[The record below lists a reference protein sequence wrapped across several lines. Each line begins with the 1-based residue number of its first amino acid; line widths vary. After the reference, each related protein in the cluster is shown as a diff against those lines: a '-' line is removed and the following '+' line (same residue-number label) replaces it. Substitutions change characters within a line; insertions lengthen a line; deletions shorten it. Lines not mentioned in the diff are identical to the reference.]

1 MNSYTISGSVCF
13 FYAVSAVRVR
23 RCSFGAGFIVEPGQL
38 IRKRGNAIMKLKT
51 RLALAFV
58 IITVVPLL
66 LIYVSVLGLSSY
78 QMNSFR
84 KAYGLTERVELF
96 GGNSLQI
103 FNRLTRQLQEQIKS
117 NIKQN
122 PERFE
127 DMDYLDKINQDLL
140 SKYSYLIVR
149 KDQDIIYIGEQELS
163 QEDDLVSRLPKYGDM
178 EADIEGG
185 IYLDGD
191 TQHLVKQMDFVYPD
205 KSEGSLFIIS
215 QVDDFVPEVKS
226 MFSEMLMSGVLI
238 LILTGVILTFWVYQ
252 SILKPL
258 GRLQEATKKIRD
270 GNLEFTL
277 EVEADDEI
285 GLLCQDFEEMRIRLK
300 ESAEQKLEYDKENKE
315 LISNISHDLKT
326 PITAIKG
333 YVEGIMDGVASSPE
347 KLDKYIRT
355 IYNKAN
361 DMDRLI
367 DELTFYSKID
377 TNKIPYTFS
386 KINVAQY
393 FRDCVEEV
401 GLDMESHNIELGY
414 FNYVDEDV
422 QVIADAEQMKR
433 VINNI
438 VGNSVK
444 YLDKKKGIINIRIKD
459 VGDFIQ
465 VEIEDN
471 GKGIA
476 AKDLPNIFDRFYR
489 TDSSRNSSQGGS
501 GIGLSIVRKIIE
513 DHGGRIW
520 ATSKLGIGTEIHF
533 VLRKYQEVIQ
543 DE

>member
-1 MNSYTISGSVCF
+1 
-13 FYAVSAVRVR
+13 
-23 RCSFGAGFIVEPGQL
+23 
-38 IRKRGNAIMKLKT
+38 MKIKT
-51 RLALAFV
+51 RLAIAFLT
-58 IITVVPLL
+58 ITVVPIM
-66 LIYVSVLGLSSY
+66 LIWVAVWGLSNY
-78 QMNSFR
+78 QMNAFR
-84 KAYGLTERVELF
+84 KAYGLTEQIDLF
-96 GGNSLQI
+96 SGNSLQI
-103 FNRLTRQLQEQIKS
+103 FNRLTKAAQEEIRVNLQTHPDDFK
-117 NIKQN
+117 
-122 PERFE
+122 
-127 DMDYLDKINQDLL
+127 DAAYLAKVNDDLMK
-140 SKYSYLIVR
+140 KYAYLIVR
-149 KDQDIIYIGEQELS
+149 RDGEIIYDGDLKQQDDKSIY
-163 QEDDLVSRLPKYGDM
+163 DDLLGYGEM
-178 EADIEGG
+178 ESEIEGG

-191 TQHLVKQMDFVYPD
+191 TQHLIKQMDFKYSD
-205 KSEGSLFIIS
+205 GSSGSVFIVS
-215 QVDDFVPEVKS
+215 GVDDYVPEIKS
-226 MFSEMLMSGVLI
+226 MIWEMLFTGI
-238 LILTGVILTFWVYQ
+238 LILLMAGILLTAWVYK
-252 SILKPL
+252 SMLKPL
-258 GRLQEATKKIRD
+258 GMLQKATNEIKN
-270 GNLEFTL
+270 GNLDFAL
-277 EVEADDEI
+277 EVEEEDEI
-285 GLLCQDFEEMRIRLK
+285 GQICQDFEEMRIRLK
-300 ESAEQKLEYDKENKE
+300 ESTEEKIQYDKENKE

-377 TNKIPYTFS
+377 TNKIPYTFT
-386 KINVAQY
+386 KINVARY

-401 GLDMESHNIELGY
+401 GLDMESQNIELGY

-422 QVIADAEQMKR
+422 MVIADAEQMRR

-438 VGNSVK
+438 ISNSVK
-444 YLDKKKGIINIRIKD
+444 YLDKKRGIINIRIKD

-489 TDSSRNSSQGGS
+489 TDSSRNSAKGGS

-520 ATSKLGIGTEIHF
+520 ATSKEGIGTEIHF

-543 DE
+543 E